1 MKNLTKNK
9 LFLISLLLPVILL
22 LSMTIKP
29 LITINYGETIRL
41 QTVPVDPSNL
51 FYGDYVD
58 LEFEAENI
66 PINLVE
72 TTMRKK
78 LEDNTYGSY
87 PQDDLKVYIL
97 LEHNNETTTH
107 QVTSLSLSKP
117 KSGTYI
123 KGILNPYINDAKV
136 RASIPLE
143 QYYLEDDT
151 GLELEDKAR
160 KGELIAT
167 IKVRNGYAIL
177 RSVE

>member
-1 MKNLTKNK
+1 MKRLTKNN
-9 LFLISLLLPVILL
+9 LFLISLIVPVILL

-29 LITINYGETIRL
+29 LATINYGETIRL
-41 QTVPVDPSNL
+41 QTVPVDPSNI

-66 PINLVE
+66 PVNLVE
-72 TTMRKK
+72 KTLRKK

-97 LEHNNETTTH
+97 IAHNDVTNTH

-123 KGILNPYINDAKV
+123 KGMLNPYINDAKV

>member
-1 MKNLTKNK
+1 MKSITKNN
-9 LFLISLLLPVILL
+9 LFLISLIGPVILL

-41 QTVPVDPSNL
+41 QTVPVDPSNI

-72 TTMRKK
+72 SSLRKE
-78 LEDNTYGSY
+78 LEDHTNGYSE
-87 PQDDLKVYIL
+87 DDLKVYIRL
-97 LEHNNETTTH
+97 AYSNETDTH
-107 QVTSLSLSKP
+107 QVTNLSKSKP
-117 KSGTYI
+117 KSGTYL
-123 KGILNPYINDAKV
+123 KVILHPSIYEEKV
-136 RASIPLE
+136 RVSIPLE
-143 QYYLEDDT
+143 QYYLEDNT
-151 GLELEDKAR
+151 GLELEDKAS
-160 KGELIAT
+160 KGQLVAT